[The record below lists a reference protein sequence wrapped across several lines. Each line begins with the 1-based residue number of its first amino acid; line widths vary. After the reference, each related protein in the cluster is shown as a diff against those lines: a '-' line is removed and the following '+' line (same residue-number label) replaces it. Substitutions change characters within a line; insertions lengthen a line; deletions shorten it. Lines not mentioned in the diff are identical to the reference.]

1 MGAHPRD
8 AGSGR
13 DAHRIHTKLIN
24 QPHGRPHSQVPT
36 RRVLLWSPIPSM
48 SCDPW
53 AGWLRAVFPVSC
65 DDASAPPFLPS
76 LPFPALPH
84 LHTVLHAHLLHP
96 HSHITGAAT
105 FLGFFNRTCAAPG
118 EGAGPGMRPAGA
130 KSTTWRTWRFVVV
143 GKDARGRE
151 IVKIST
157 VNGTPSPAR
166 CEGNMRPSTTA
177 CANTKVGIGS
187 GASASDTWIVEPVD
201 GRVDGAFYLVAA
213 VSVA

>member
-1 MGAHPRD
+1 MMPERLPALP
-8 AGSGR
+8 ALSG
-13 DAHRIHTKLIN
+13 
-24 QPHGRPHSQVPT
+24 
-36 RRVLLWSPIPSM
+36 
-48 SCDPW
+48 
-53 AGWLRAVFPVSC
+53 
-65 DDASAPPFLPS
+65 
-76 LPFPALPH
+76 PALPH
-84 LHTVLHAHLLHP
+84 LHTVLTSVLHSHLLHLIL
-96 HSHITGAAT
+96 ITGAAT

-118 EGAGPGMRPAGA
+118 EGAGPGMRPAGV

-157 VNGTPSPAR
+157 VNGTPGPAR